1 MNTDNNI
8 TNNTTIKTNED
19 GARHAEAS
27 EPERTVIIKSGG
39 SGRVL
44 AWSAAGVA
52 LASYILLLMTS
63 GIIAMIVAACGLV
76 LGFIAAN
83 KTKGALHRLAVTAII
98 ASAVLVAVL
107 AAFVLVIRL
116 GLN

>member
-8 TNNTTIKTNED
+8 TDNTTINNREKSD
-19 GARHAEAS
+19 KPVEAS
-27 EPERTVIIKSGG
+27 EPERAVIIKSGG
-39 SGRVL
+39 SGSVL

-52 LASYILLLMTS
+52 LAAYILLLITS
-63 GIIAMIVAACGLV
+63 GIIAMIVAAAGLV

-116 GLN
+116 GLK